1 MVPKDRKAED
11 ECQQVECQKQ
21 HAGLLPLPIGA
32 DVGHLAVNAR
42 NVQPCA
48 APGLLSL
55 LFAAQHTLSLPQ
67 APQLGL
73 SGCGAAIRWPVDS
86 VRKSFNPKSAP
97 ADKPIFGAW
106 SS

>member
-1 MVPKDRKAED
+1 MVPKGRKAED

-48 APGLLSL
+48 VSGLLYL

-67 APQLGL
+67 APQLGFERL
-73 SGCGAAIRWPVDS
+73 RRGDS
-86 VRKSFNPKSAP
+86 LA
-97 ADKPIFGAW
+97 G
-106 SS
+106 